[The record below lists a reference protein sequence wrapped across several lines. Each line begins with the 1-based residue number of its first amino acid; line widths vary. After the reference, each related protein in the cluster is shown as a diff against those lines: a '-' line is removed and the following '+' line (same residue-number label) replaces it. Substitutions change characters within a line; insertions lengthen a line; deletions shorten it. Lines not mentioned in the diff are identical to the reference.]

1 VFNAT
6 LVQHETR
13 GLIIDQQ
20 SRELV
25 AHDCG
30 FDAPRALSASDLFLA
45 DEENFYVELVR
56 KHYRVWKYIHSDRAE
71 LDIDAAPDIADP

>member
-1 VFNAT
+1 MFNAT
-6 LVQHETR
+6 LVRNVTR
-13 GLIIDQQ
+13 GPIIDKQ

-45 DEENFYVELVR
+45 DEENFYVELMR
-56 KHYRVWKYIHSDRAE
+56 KHYRVWKYVNSDRAE
-71 LDIDAAPDIADP
+71 LDIKGL